1 MKFKAIN
8 KNKNFIRAY
17 RKGQCFIGPTV
28 VTYVIKNRY
37 GYIRIGIT
45 SSKKIGCA
53 VKRNRSRRVIRR
65 AVRSL
70 NIDMKQGYDIIFVC
84 RSKTAK
90 AKSYEVATLIE
101 KQLKEAGVINAK
113 EDTDISNQTL

>member
-1 MKFKAIN
+1 MKFTAIN

-17 RKGQCFIGPTV
+17 RKGQSFIGASV
-28 VTYVIKNRY
+28 ITYVIKNRY

-53 VKRNRSRRVIRR
+53 VKRNRSRRVIRA

-70 NIDMKQGYDIIFVC
+70 NLDMNQSYDIIFVA
-84 RSKTAK
+84 RSRTAK
-90 AKSYEVATLIE
+90 AKSYEVASLIE
-101 KQLKEAGVINAK
+101 KQLKEAGVIHIE
-113 EDTDISNQTL
+113 EDTNLSN